1 MAQSPVFDDEALDS
15 LVTVLDLVRFG
26 TAQTRPELARRAG
39 LGRNVVTQR
48 VAALLQADLLEE
60 AELRPSTGGRAPRGL
75 RFNATAGRVL
85 AVDVGAT
92 SASAAV
98 TDLAG
103 RVLATQDLSVD
114 VSDGPARVI
123 EQVTALLDHLRS
135 ALNGDPPIWGVGIG
149 LPGPVEF
156 ASGRPISPPIMP
168 GWDEYPVR
176 TILAERYNAPAWVDN
191 DVNIMTLGEKR
202 AGAAGAERDVVVVKV
217 GTGIGA
223 GLLSGG
229 RLHRGAK
236 GSAGDI
242 GHVAVMPEAAVPCR
256 CGKLGCLEAVAGGAA
271 IGRQGTEAAQDGR
284 SPRLAA
290 ALSEGRELTAADV
303 GAAAAHGD
311 PASVE
316 ILTNSARLVGE
327 TVARIVNFFNP
338 SLVVL
343 GGGVVASGDAYTAT
357 VREIVYRRST
367 PLATRDLRI
376 LRSPLG
382 GQAGMVGAAVM
393 VVDELFARERLG
405 LWLGD
410 GGPVGRPEL
419 AEVPHSD
426 RQAGHRFTPQGR

>member
-1 MAQSPVFDDEALDS
+1 MAQSPGFDDEALDS

-26 TAQTRPELARRAG
+26 TARTRPELARRAG

-123 EQVTALLDHLRS
+123 EQVTTLLDHLRS
-135 ALNGDPPIWGVGIG
+135 ALKGDPPIWGVGIG

-271 IGRQGTEAAQDGR
+271 IGRQGTEAARDGR